1 MGVSVYALKELAIVI
16 WSKWRCIG
24 PYCWMQ
30 TNFAQ
35 WKMNS
40 WQNWI
45 IQRHSL
51 EMALY
56 LSIRNGFSP
65 STGHGIALRIRFIR
79 THTFSLSLS
88 LFIYIF
94 FALFCW
100 LCVCIQSQK
109 AIWSN
114 TLFNL
119 QTKCQI
125 PVNWKAWCQSWNHI
139 LWVALSIIFFFS
151 LKHRRAIN
159 TDTCDWTC

>member
-1 MGVSVYALKELAIVI
+1 MEQMTMYRPILLNANQFCPVKNELMTKLDN
-16 WSKWRCIG
+16 SKTFTWNGTLSFNPKRIFAEHWTWHCIEN
-24 PYCWMQ
+24 PFY
-30 TNFAQ
+30 
-35 WKMNS
+35 S
-40 WQNWI
+40 
-45 IQRHSL
+45 HSH
-51 EMALY
+51 
-56 LSIRNGFSP
+56 IFHSP
-65 STGHGIALRIRFIR
+65 
-79 THTFSLSLS
+79 SLS

-100 LCVCIQSQK
+100 LCACIQSQK